1 MPGFTNAVPVI
12 ATQSVEKTV
21 AWFERTLGFE
31 RQWSWGDPP
40 VYAGILAGGAELY
53 ITEDVALFIAIEE
66 QQLRPEIFLW
76 VTDIDAIYAQ
86 HRARGA
92 EITEELTTRAWGL
105 RQYVIR
111 EPNGYLLKI
120 AESD

>member
-12 ATQSVEKTV
+12 ATDSVGNTV
-21 AWFERTLGFE
+21 SWFERTLGFKQE
-31 RQWSWGDPP
+31 WSWGDPP
-40 VYAGILAGGAELY
+40 VYAGITSGEAELY
-53 ITEDVALFIAIEE
+53 ITEDAALFTAIRD
-66 QQLRPEIFLW
+66 QPLRPEIFLW
-76 VTDIDAIYAQ
+76 VTDIDAVCAQ

-92 EITEELTTRAWGL
+92 DIIEELISRPWGV

-120 AESD
+120 AESL